1 MQQTKAYEKVIE
13 HIKKQIINHDL
24 TIGEKLP
31 PEREISEQLGVSRN
45 SVREAIHML
54 EMMGFISSQQGAGN
68 YVSCNFE
75 KNLVESMSMM
85 FILHKLDYGSITQL
99 RFALEM
105 QAFVLAVDNISKE
118 EIQKIGEYILNLD
131 RGKTE
136 EECVIWD
143 KKIHYAI
150 AKASHNVLII
160 DVLQALSDVLDTYIT
175 DMRREIFKDD
185 NKEKL
190 QQAHKE
196 IAKCMIEKDLEG
208 GRKAIEDH
216 FDIINSTLERMKTR

>member
-45 SVREAIHML
+45 SVREAIHM
-54 EMMGFISSQQGAGN
+54 
-68 YVSCNFE
+68 
-75 KNLVESMSMM
+75 
-85 FILHKLDYGSITQL
+85 
-99 RFALEM
+99 LEM

-160 DVLQALSDVLDTYIT
+160 DILQALSDVLDTYIT

>member
-75 KNLVESMSMM
+75 KNLVESMSMAPSHSCVSRWRCRPLCLPWTTSAKRR
-85 FILHKLDYGSITQL
+85 FRRLVSI
-99 RFALEM
+99 
-105 QAFVLAVDNISKE
+105 
-118 EIQKIGEYILNLD
+118 Y
-131 RGKTE
+131 
-136 EECVIWD
+136 
-143 KKIHYAI
+143 
-150 AKASHNVLII
+150 
-160 DVLQALSDVLDTYIT
+160 
-175 DMRREIFKDD
+175 
-185 NKEKL
+185 
-190 QQAHKE
+190 
-196 IAKCMIEKDLEG
+196 
-208 GRKAIEDH
+208 
-216 FDIINSTLERMKTR
+216 

>member
-75 KNLVESMSMM
+75 KKPCR
-85 FILHKLDYGSITQL
+85 I
-99 RFALEM
+99 
-105 QAFVLAVDNISKE
+105 
-118 EIQKIGEYILNLD
+118 
-131 RGKTE
+131 
-136 EECVIWD
+136 
-143 KKIHYAI
+143 
-150 AKASHNVLII
+150 NVH
-160 DVLQALSDVLDTYIT
+160 DVYSA
-175 DMRREIFKDD
+175 
-185 NKEKL
+185 
-190 QQAHKE
+190 
-196 IAKCMIEKDLEG
+196 
-208 GRKAIEDH
+208 
-216 FDIINSTLERMKTR
+216 

>member
-13 HIKKQIINHDL
+13 HIKKPIINHDL

-118 EIQKIGEYILNLD
+118 EIQKIGE
-131 RGKTE
+131 
-136 EECVIWD
+136 
-143 KKIHYAI
+143 
-150 AKASHNVLII
+150 
-160 DVLQALSDVLDTYIT
+160 
-175 DMRREIFKDD
+175 
-185 NKEKL
+185 
-190 QQAHKE
+190 
-196 IAKCMIEKDLEG
+196 
-208 GRKAIEDH
+208 
-216 FDIINSTLERMKTR
+216 

>member
-160 DVLQALSDVLDTYIT
+160 DILQALSDVLDTYIT

-196 IAKCMIEKDLEG
+196 IAKCMIEKELEG
-208 GRKAIEDH
+208 GRKEIEDH